1 MAEENLPK
9 RRRII
14 VEEDEEEDG
23 DNDSNPDKYLD
34 DEQPPSD
41 EEEGED
47 LAENWLAD
55 YAPAPELDDYDK
67 TMLAA
72 DDDDELFESY
82 ETRIRNRLAAEEELD
97 ALDAR
102 RRERD
107 YQTEMN
113 LERINRFDQNELD
126 AEDDA
131 EEEDV
136 ADGAERALNLEAFQ
150 CPLREWIAE
159 ERTRSEI
166 QRRFQR
172 FLLTYFKGIE
182 DVSLWKK
189 RHEHID
195 PPPKLP
201 SHLKVL
207 PPVYPPKIREMCSM
221 NSSSLEVSY
230 PDLAET
236 QSLLAIWLT
245 DVPKD

>member
-1 MAEENLPK
+1 MFL
-9 RRRII
+9 R
-14 VEEDEEEDG
+14 
-23 DNDSNPDKYLD
+23 
-34 DEQPPSD
+34 
-41 EEEGED
+41 
-47 LAENWLAD
+47 D

-82 ETRIRNRLAAEEELD
+82 ETRVRNRLAAEEELD

-182 DVSLWKK
+182 DVALWKK

-207 PPVYPPKIREMCSM
+207 PPVYPPKIRYHWIKFGSCSS
-221 NSSSLEVSY
+221 NGVHKRIFSSLF
-230 PDLAET
+230 
-236 QSLLAIWLT
+236 I
-245 DVPKD
+245 